1 VLPYCAKLEQE
12 LDGQSYAGE
21 PVRVRIDNRDVRGG
35 EKKWQWVKR
44 GVPIRVEIGPR
55 DVASEQARVTRRD
68 IGGKGHD
75 VLREVLVSTVAK
87 TLDEVQHAL
96 LTRATKLRDEATV
109 HINSLKEFEAFFT
122 PRDEERPEIHG
133 GLAYCHFVDSPEMD
147 ERLKELKVT
156 IRCVPLEG
164 IDEPGECIFTGQPS
178 QRRGVFAKAY

>member
-12 LDGQSYAGE
+12 LAGQTYAGE